1 MYLNCNYPVF
11 TDFFVVKNE
20 KIIQYAHNKHYFY
33 GDLNFKNDSYNDVH
47 LDITSQCSLVHK
59 LKTKSKIQAINKLFK
74 LFIWK
79 SILFYY
85 TKIRFTGKG
94 YKIKK
99 IKKKKSFKLYFGR
112 SHFNYVFAGGVNLK
126 RLTKYRLLIIGNNT
140 KKNNII
146 KRLVCSARPLNKFTK
161 RGLRP
166 LKYFILKRPG
176 KKTNY

>member
-1 MYLNCNYPVF
+1 MYLSCNYPTF
-11 TDFFVVKNE
+11 HDFFIVK
-20 KIIQYAHNKHYFY
+20 KDTIIQYANNKQYFY
-33 GDLNFKNDSYNDVH
+33 GDLNLKSTLYSDIH
-47 LDITSQCSLVHK
+47 LDITSQCSLTHK
-59 LKTKSKIQAINKLFK
+59 LKSKTKLDAANKLFK
-74 LFIWK
+74 NFIWK

-85 TKIRFTGKG
+85 TKIRFNGKG

-112 SHFNYVFAGGVNLK
+112 SHFNYIFSGGLNLK
-126 RLTKYRLLIIGNNT
+126 RLSKYRLLIIGNNA
-140 KKNNII
+140 KRNNIV
-146 KRLVCSARPLNKFTK
+146 KRIVCSTRPLNKFTK